1 MTHIWRLEIL
11 WEEQSLGLS
20 KREPEGIVKNGKYE
34 ILHMV
39 GEELPIALTKFK
51 TVDEAV
57 QFSVK
62 AVCELDLGDGQGFQ
76 GSLGIGTR
84 TPSLTAAA
92 NFVRFAVI
100 THEYKL

>member
-1 MTHIWRLEIL
+1 MENMKFCIWCCPGSNLL
-11 WEEQSLGLS
+11 WQKWLQEW
-20 KREPEGIVKNGKYE
+20 P
-34 ILHMV
+34 